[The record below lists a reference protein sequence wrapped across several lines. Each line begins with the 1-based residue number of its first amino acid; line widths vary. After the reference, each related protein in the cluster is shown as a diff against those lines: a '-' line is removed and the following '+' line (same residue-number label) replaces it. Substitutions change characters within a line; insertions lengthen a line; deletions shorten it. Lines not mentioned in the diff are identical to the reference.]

1 LEDLATPLQGPLIWV
16 LLIFS
21 IWMLSDA
28 IRRRAGWFWYIV
40 ILAAPL
46 GAVIYFVA
54 VKLRLSGR
62 SSDSTLA
69 TPGSSMPASNRKL
82 SSTVLSSQL
91 DRADQ
96 LEAADH
102 YDEAIPIYEEALKR
116 DPNCLRA
123 QHGMARCELGLG
135 HPRAAVTLLEKVM
148 SADREFG
155 NFGAALDYADALWL
169 AGERQDTLD
178 LLRGLVSTTGRMNHR
193 LALAHYL
200 AENGDTT
207 DAQSEAQRVLQDH
220 ASLSADEQMRQLRW
234 RERATQMLGEWQ
246 KP

>member
-1 LEDLATPLQGPLIWV
+1 MEELATPLQGPLIWV

-40 ILAAPL
+40 ILVAPL

-54 VKLRLSGR
+54 VKLTGMATR
-62 SSDSTLA
+62 SSETTA
-69 TPGSSMPASNRKL
+69 GGPGAGPASNKKI
-82 SSTVLSSQL
+82 SSTLLSTQL

-96 LEAADH
+96 LEAADQ
-102 YDEAIPIYEEALKR
+102 YDGAVPLYEEALEH

-123 QHGMARCELGLG
+123 MHGMARCELGLG

-148 SADREFG
+148 AADREFG

-169 AGERQDTLD
+169 AGQRQDTLD
-178 LLRGLVSTTGRMNHR
+178 LLRGLVGTTGRMNHR

-200 AENGDTT
+200 AENGETT
-207 DAQSEAQRVLQDH
+207 DAKVEAQRVIQDH
-220 ASLSADEQMRQLRW
+220 AALPADEQMRQQRW
-234 RERATQMLGEWQ
+234 LDRAMQMLGEWQ
-246 KP
+246 

>member
-1 LEDLATPLQGPLIWV
+1 MIWV

-54 VKLRLSGR
+54 VKLMSGR
-62 SSDSTLA
+62 SGDATLT
-69 TPGSSMPASNRKL
+69 TPGSMPASNKKL
-82 SSTVLSSQL
+82 SSTPLSSQL

-96 LEAADH
+96 LEAADR
-102 YDEAIPIYEEALKR
+102 YDEAVPIYEEALER

-123 QHGMARCELGLG
+123 LHGMARCELGLG

-148 SADREFG
+148 NADREFG

-207 DAQSEAQRVLQDH
+207 DAKSEAQRVIQDH
-220 ASLSADEQMRQLRW
+220 ALLSADEQTRQQRW
-234 RERATQMLGEWQ
+234 RDRATEMLEEWQ
-246 KP
+246 

>member
-1 LEDLATPLQGPLIWV
+1 MEDIATPLQGPLIWV

-54 VKLRLSGR
+54 VKLTGMSGR
-62 SSDSTLA
+62 SSEATLA
-69 TPGSSMPASNRKL
+69 GLGSVSASNKKIAL
-82 SSTVLSSQL
+82 TLLSSQL

-96 LEAADH
+96 LEAADQ
-102 YDEAIPIYEEALKR
+102 YDEAVHIYEEALER

-123 QHGMARCELGLG
+123 LHGMARCELGLG
-135 HPRAAVTLLEKVM
+135 HPRAAVTLLEKIM
-148 SADREFG
+148 NADREFG

-169 AGERQDTLD
+169 AGQRQDTLD
-178 LLRGLVSTTGRMNHR
+178 LLRGLVGTTGRMNHR

-200 AENGDTT
+200 AENGDAA
-207 DAQSEAQRVLQDH
+207 DAKSEAQRVIHDH
-220 ASLSADEQMRQLRW
+220 AALSAEEQMRQQRW
-234 RERATQMLGEWQ
+234 RDRATQMLGEWQ
-246 KP
+246 